1 MDIFKGRKI
10 VVATM
15 HGKEKVIA
23 PLLEKE
29 LGVEII
35 VPTNFNSDKFG
46 TFTRDIKRAGNQL
59 EAARAKVY
67 EAMKIADVDLGISSE
82 GSFGAHPSIA
92 FIQSNLELLLFVD
105 IKNGYEIR
113 GHHRTSEIN
122 MDGKY
127 VSNVEEALDFAKK
140 VGFPE
145 TGIIVRKSEHGRI
158 GICKDIATQ
167 KDLIEKVTKILSW
180 PFTKKVF
187 LETDMRAHKNPIRM
201 KAIKNATE
209 DLLKNIASICPK
221 CGAPGFVVV
230 DYEKGLT
237 CSLCGR
243 PTELP
248 VTDIYQCN
256 KCDYQEKKLVTKYGK
271 NADAQYCVYCNP

>member
-1 MDIFKGRKI
+1 M
-10 VVATM
+10 
-15 HGKEKVIA
+15 
-23 PLLEKE
+23 LEKE

-35 VPTNFNSDKFG
+35 VPKNFNSDKFG

-67 EAMKIADVDLGISSE
+67 DAMKISGVDLGISSE

-105 IKNGYEIR
+105 IKNGYEIL

-122 MDGKY
+122 MDGEY
-127 VSNVEEALDFAKK
+127 VSSVEEAMDFAKK

-145 TGIIVRKSEHGRI
+145 TGIIVRKSENGRI
-158 GICKDIATQ
+158 GIYKDITTK
-167 KDLIEKVTKILSW
+167 KDLLEKVTKILSW

-187 LETDMRAHKNPIRM
+187 LETDMRAHQNPTRM
-201 KAIKNATE
+201 KAIENATL

-221 CGAPGFVVV
+221 CKAPGFVIV
-230 DYEKGLT
+230 DFEKGLK
-237 CSLCGR
+237 CSLCGM

-248 VTDIYQCN
+248 TEDIYQCS
-256 KCDYQEKKLVTKYGK
+256 KCKYEERKLVTKYGK
-271 NADAQYCVYCNP
+271 NADPKHCGYCNP

>member
-10 VVATM
+10 VIATM
-15 HGKEKVIA
+15 HGKEQVIA

-35 VPTNFNSDKFG
+35 VLKNFNSDKFG
-46 TFTRDIKRAGNQL
+46 TFTRDVKRAGNQL

-67 EAMKIADVDLGISSE
+67 DAIKIADVDLGISSE
-82 GSFGAHPSIA
+82 GSFGTHPSIP
-92 FIQSNLELLLFVD
+92 FTHSNLELLLFVD

-122 MDGKY
+122 MDGQY
-127 VSNVEEALDFAKK
+127 VSSVEEAIDFAKK

-145 TGIIVRKSEHGRI
+145 TGIIVRKSENGRI
-158 GICKDIATQ
+158 GIYKDIEKK
-167 KDLIEKVTKILSW
+167 KDLEEKVSKLLSW

-187 LETDMRAHKNPIRM
+187 LETDMRAHRNPARM
-201 KAIKNATE
+201 KAIKNATL
-209 DLLKNIASICPK
+209 DLLKNIAAICPK

-230 DYEKGLT
+230 DFEKGLT
-237 CSLCGR
+237 CSLCGT

-248 VTDIYQCN
+248 VKDIYQCS

-271 NADAQYCVYCNP
+271 NADPQHCGYCNP